1 MEKKTIFEKTRVTT
15 KEIIKY
21 LNWAYDESV
30 YNGWR
35 LVLTKDQKA
44 LLQKFADKIPDDLI
58 GIYDELVDPDGYD
71 FSSVLEEEY
80 ANTLPIPWD
89 DKSREWLEDPQ

>member
-1 MEKKTIFEKTRVTT
+1 MKR
-15 KEIIKY
+15 
-21 LNWAYDESV
+21 
-30 YNGWR
+30 R
-35 LVLTKDQKA
+35 LD
-44 LLQKFADKIPDDLI
+44 